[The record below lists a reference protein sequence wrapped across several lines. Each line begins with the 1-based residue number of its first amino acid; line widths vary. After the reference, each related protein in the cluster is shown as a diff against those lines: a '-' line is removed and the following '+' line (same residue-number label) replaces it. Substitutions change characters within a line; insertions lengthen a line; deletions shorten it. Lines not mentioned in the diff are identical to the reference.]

1 VTPRGFALFDTAVGT
16 CAAAWSDRGLVGVQL
31 PESSAAD
38 TRARVIERFPTA
50 TELIPLPDVQHAI
63 ERIVALLQGAPVDLS
78 GLPIDMDDV
87 PAFDRRVYEV
97 ARTIPPGSTL
107 TYGAIAAALGA
118 PGAARSVGRAL
129 GRNPLA
135 IVVPCHRVV
144 AADGKPGGF
153 SAGGGVA
160 TKLRLLSIE
169 REGRGVG
176 LPLFSGSS
184 HTQGR

>member
-38 TRARVIERFPTA
+38 TRARFITQFPTA
-50 TELIPLPDVQHAI
+50 TELMPPPDVQDAI
-63 ERIVALLQGAPVDLS
+63 ERIVALIEGMPSDLS
-78 GLPIDMDDV
+78 GIRLDMDEV
-87 PAFDRRVYEV
+87 PEFDRRVYEV

-118 PGAARSVGRAL
+118 PGAARSVGGAL
-129 GRNPLA
+129 GRNPFV

-144 AADGKPGGF
+144 AAGGKPGGF
-153 SAGGGVA
+153 SAPGGVS

-169 REGRGVG
+169 RGCQGDE
-176 LPLFSGSS
+176 LPLLSGSS

>member
-1 VTPRGFALFDTAVGT
+1 MTPRGFALFDTTIGA

-38 TRARVIERFPTA
+38 TRARVIKRFPTA
-50 TELIPLPDVQHAI
+50 AEQMPPATVQHAI
-63 ERIVALLQGAPVDLS
+63 ERIVVLLQGAPVDLS
-78 GLPIDMDDV
+78 GLPIDMDAV
-87 PAFDRRVYEV
+87 PAFDRRVYDV
-97 ARTIPPGSTL
+97 ARTIPPGSTVS
-107 TYGAIAAALGA
+107 YGTIAAALGA

-169 REGRGVG
+169 REGRGIG

>member
-1 VTPRGFALFDTAVGT
+1 MTPRGFALFETAVGT
-16 CAAAWSDRGLVGVQL
+16 CAVAWSDRGLVGVQL
-31 PESSAAD
+31 PESNTAA
-38 TRARVIERFPTA
+38 TRGRVVNRFPEASEMT
-50 TELIPLPDVQHAI
+50 PPPDVQHAL
-63 ERIVALLQGAPVDLS
+63 ESIVALLQGVSIDLS
-78 GLPIDMDDV
+78 SVSIDMDDV

-107 TYGAIAAALGA
+107 SYGAVATKLGA
-118 PGAARSVGRAL
+118 PGAARSVGGAL
-129 GRNPLA
+129 GRNPFA

-169 REGRGVG
+169 REGQGNA

-184 HTQGR
+184 HTRGR

>member
-1 VTPRGFALFDTAVGT
+1 VTPRGFAFFDTAVGT
-16 CAAAWSDRGLVGVQL
+16 CAAAWSNGGLVGVQL
-31 PESSAAD
+31 PESSSAD
-38 TRARVIERFPTA
+38 TRARVIRRFPTA
-50 TELIPLPDVQHAI
+50 TELPPPADVQDAI
-63 ERIVALLQGAPVDLS
+63 QRIVALLHGAPVDLS
-78 GLPIDMDDV
+78 TLPVDMDDV
-87 PAFDRRVYEV
+87 PAFDRRVYEI
-97 ARTIPPGSTL
+97 ARTIPPGSTVS
-107 TYGAIAAALGA
+107 YGTIAAALGA

-144 AADGKPGGF
+144 AAGGKTGGF

-169 REGRGVG
+169 RGSRLDG

-184 HTQGR
+184 RIQER

>member
-1 VTPRGFALFDTAVGT
+1 VTPRGFALFDTTIGA

-38 TRARVIERFPTA
+38 TRARVIKRFPTA
-50 TELIPLPDVQHAI
+50 AEQMPPTAVQHAI

-78 GLPIDMDDV
+78 GLPIDMDAV
-87 PAFDRRVYEV
+87 PAFDRRVYDV
-97 ARTIPPGSTL
+97 ARTIPPGSTV
-107 TYGAIAAALGA
+107 TYGTIAAALGA

-169 REGRGVG
+169 RESQGDV
-176 LPLFSGSS
+176 LPLLSGSS
-184 HTQGR
+184 HIQGR

>member
-1 VTPRGFALFDTAVGT
+1 MTPRGFALFDTTIGT

-38 TRARVIERFPTA
+38 TRARVIKRFPTA
-50 TELIPLPDVQHAI
+50 AELMPPADDQHAI
-63 ERIVALLQGAPVDLS
+63 ERIVALLQGAPADLS
-78 GLPIDMDDV
+78 GLRVDMDDV
-87 PAFDRRVYEV
+87 PTFDRRVYEA
-97 ARTIPPGSTL
+97 ARTIPPGSTVS
-107 TYGAIAAALGA
+107 YGTIATALGA

-144 AADGKPGGF
+144 AAGGKPGGF

-169 REGRGVG
+169 REGRGDG

-184 HTQGR
+184 HTRGR

>member
-1 VTPRGFALFDTAVGT
+1 M
-16 CAAAWSDRGLVGVQL
+16 CAAVWSDRGLVGVHL

-38 TRARVIERFPTA
+38 TRARVIKRFPTA
-50 TELIPLPDVQHAI
+50 AELMPPADVQHAI

-78 GLPIDMDDV
+78 GLPVDMDDV
-87 PAFDRRVYEV
+87 PVFDRRVYEV
-97 ARTIPPGSTL
+97 ARTIPPGSTKS
-107 TYGAIAAALGA
+107 YGAIAAAVGA

-169 REGRGVG
+169 GESRVDR
-176 LPLFSGSS
+176 LPLFSESS